1 MFITRDLGK
10 KDYLETY
17 QMMRDFTFKRDTY
30 TNDEI
35 WLVEHFPVY
44 TLGYSKKK
52 EHVLH
57 VKNISIIETDRG
69 GQVTYHGPGQ
79 LVVYLLVDLKR
90 QSYKVKKLVS
100 LIEESVI
107 TYLQE
112 CGVEARK
119 KHNTPGVFVENSKI
133 SALGLRV
140 KKNCT
145 YHGFSLN
152 VNMDLS
158 PFKDI
163 NPCGIQ
169 NMPVTQLINF
179 NENITIEIV
188 KKDLLS
194 HLIKNLEETSKYNR
208 KVA

>member
-1 MFITRDLGK
+1 M
-10 KDYLETY
+10 
-17 QMMRDFTFKRDTY
+17 
-30 TNDEI
+30 
-35 WLVEHFPVY
+35 
-44 TLGYSKKK
+44 
-52 EHVLH
+52 
-57 VKNISIIETDRG
+57 
-69 GQVTYHGPGQ
+69 
-79 LVVYLLVDLKR
+79 
-90 QSYKVKKLVS
+90 
-100 LIEESVI
+100 
-107 TYLQE
+107 
-112 CGVEARK
+112 
-119 KHNTPGVFVENSKI
+119 ENSKI

-194 HLIKNLEETSKYNR
+194 HLIKNLKETSKYNR